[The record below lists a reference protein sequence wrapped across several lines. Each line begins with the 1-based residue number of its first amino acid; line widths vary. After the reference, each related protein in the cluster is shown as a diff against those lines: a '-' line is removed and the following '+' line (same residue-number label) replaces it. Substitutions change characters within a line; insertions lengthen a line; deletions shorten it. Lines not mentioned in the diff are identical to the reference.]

1 MQQLVYARPGTLQWR
16 DVAVPRLITG
26 VDALVRPVASA
37 TCDLDRAI
45 IAGASPFEGPFAIG
59 HECVAEVV
67 DISDGAMVAPGDHV
81 VVPWHP
87 CCTLCAMCRRGLTA
101 HCQRV
106 EELSMYGTPLGT
118 DLGGLFDELVY
129 VPFRAAL
136 VPLPSGVAP
145 AAVASASDNLVDAYL
160 AVSRPLQDRAGG
172 SVLVLGGTGSIG
184 QWAAGWAVA
193 LGAGRVVYADRD
205 EQSRAVA
212 AGYGAVAV
220 AHEDETAEDRF
231 DVLVDASGSASR
243 LQAAL
248 RRVAHG
254 GHCHSVGIYFR
265 EPTGLPLAAMY
276 MRAVGFTTGRP
287 SVVPALPEVLDA
299 VAAGRLNPSPVFTHR
314 FSYEQAPEELA
325 RLPKKAVFLRE
336 DSITPTT
343 PTGINDVG

>member
-1 MQQLVYARPGTLQWR
+1 MQQLVFTGPGALQWR
-16 DVAVPRLITG
+16 EAESPRLMTG
-26 VDALVRPVASA
+26 VDALVRPVAST

-45 IAGASPFEGPFAIG
+45 VAGVTPFEGPFAIG

-67 DISDGAMVAPGDHV
+67 AVAADARVEPGDLV

-87 CCTLCAMCRRGLTA
+87 CCTLCGTCRRGLTA
-101 HCQRV
+101 HCERV
-106 EELSMYGTPLGT
+106 QELSMYGTPLGT
-118 DLGGLFDELVY
+118 ELGGLFDDLVY
-129 VPFRAAL
+129 VPFQAAL
-136 VPLPSGVAP
+136 VPVPTGVAP

-160 AVSRPLQDRAGG
+160 AVLRPLQERAGG

-205 EQSRAVA
+205 EQSRGVA
-212 AGYGAVAV
+212 AGYGAAVVADE
-220 AHEDETAEDRF
+220 AETAEERF
-231 DVLVDASGSASR
+231 DVLVDASGSGSR

-276 MRAVGFTTGRP
+276 LRAVGFTTGRP
-287 SVVPALPEVLDA
+287 SVLPALPAVLHA
-299 VAAGRLNPSPVFTHR
+299 VATGRLDPSPVFTDT

-325 RLPKKAVFLRE
+325 RLPKKAVFVR
-336 DSITPTT
+336 DSLAAGTPI
-343 PTGINDVG
+343 GASSAS